1 MTNES
6 LIAIIFVLVGII
18 ATLISGHYVTVVWEQ
33 RKSRQEIAELRDE
46 MRKEIGD
53 VKDKI
58 AEAALEVAKAAT
70 AAAQVAQ
77 NFMGKK

>member
-1 MTNES
+1 MTPDS
-6 LIAIIFVLVGII
+6 LIAIIFILIGII
-18 ATLISGHYVTVVWEQ
+18 ATLVGGHYVTVVWEQ
-33 RKSRQEIAELRDE
+33 RKSRQEISDLRDE
-46 MRKEIGD
+46 MRKEIGE

-58 AEAALEVAKAAT
+58 AQAALEVAKAAT